1 MRKTALVSI
10 TAALAAVSVTAVL
23 LAQAKPANTQSK
35 DPQLGTW
42 KLNQQKSSSTNPAAR
57 PQKVPAILKIEG
69 VAGGHHFISDFV
81 DADGQK
87 VHTEYT
93 AKYDS
98 KEYPRT
104 ITTAGKPVAS
114 MISIRPIDDYTYE
127 YTFKSANGT
136 TSIQHTVISR
146 DGKTRTNTNTGTTPQ
161 GQKVTTITVY
171 DKQ

>member
-1 MRKTALVSI
+1 MRKTTLVLV
-10 TAALAAVSVTAVL
+10 TAALALVSM
-23 LAQAKPANTQSK
+23 PASFAQSK

-42 KLNQQKSSSTNPAAR
+42 KLNPQKSSSTNPAFR
-57 PQKVPAILKIEG
+57 PQKVPAILKIDG
-69 VAGGHHFISDFV
+69 VPNGHHFVSDFV

-93 AKYDS
+93 AKYDG

-114 MISIRPIDDYTYE
+114 TISIRPIDEYTYE
-127 YTFKSANGT
+127 YTFKAANGT
-136 TSIQHTVISR
+136 SSTQHTLISR
-146 DGKTRTNTNTGTTPQ
+146 DGKTRTNTTNGTTPQ
-161 GQKVTTITVY
+161 GQKVTNITIY